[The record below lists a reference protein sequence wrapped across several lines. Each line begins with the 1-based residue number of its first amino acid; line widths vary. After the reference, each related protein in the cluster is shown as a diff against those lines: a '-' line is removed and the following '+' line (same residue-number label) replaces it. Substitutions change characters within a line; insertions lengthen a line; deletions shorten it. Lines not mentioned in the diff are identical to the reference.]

1 MAYMALS
8 LTLMHKTTLY
18 LPSDLQSALK
28 DVARRTG
35 RRQADIVREA
45 LEVCLREQEYPF
57 PRSIGIGEDTEL
69 AARDS
74 EAWLEAEWGRG
85 WVRSPI

>member
-1 MAYMALS
+1 MQ
-8 LTLMHKTTLY
+8 KTTLY
-18 LPSDLQSALK
+18 LPSDLQRALK

-45 LEVCLREQEYPF
+45 LEVFLREQKPLF

-69 AARDS
+69 AARDCK
-74 EAWLEAEWGRG
+74 AWLEAEWGRR
-85 WVRSPI
+85 WARSHI

>member
-1 MAYMALS
+1 MAYVALS
-8 LTLMHKTTLY
+8 LTPMNKTTLY
-18 LPSDLQSALK
+18 LPSDLQRAQ
-28 DVARRTG
+28 DCDWGTG

-45 LEVCLREQEYPF
+45 LELFLREQKPLF

-74 EAWLEAEWGRG
+74 EAWLEAEWGRR
-85 WVRSPI
+85 WARSPI